1 MLTPFFFFGSLFG
14 TSLGLST
21 CLTEIKHTLIDAIGY
36 IKMSPFLS
44 EMHKYEASISCSA
57 AVMLIKE
64 ELFANGPVSSGSLS
78 FPLGPLSGPMLVT
91 GG

>member
-1 MLTPFFFFGSLFG
+1 
-14 TSLGLST
+14 
-21 CLTEIKHTLIDAIGY
+21 
-36 IKMSPFLS
+36 MSPFLS

-57 AVMLIKE
+57 AVMLIEE